1 MPRTS
6 CECSIAA
13 MVAPVA
19 VDAALASAAST
30 LRSSRPLPPQARVYV
45 RRAVEQVI
53 VCRMDVM
60 SLRSVASMSSG
71 AMMYRFD
78 SSA

>member
-1 MPRTS
+1 
-6 CECSIAA
+6 

-19 VDAALASAAST
+19 VDAALASAASAR
-30 LRSSRPLPPQARVYV
+30 RSSRPLPPQARVYV
-45 RRAVEQVI
+45 RRAAEQVI